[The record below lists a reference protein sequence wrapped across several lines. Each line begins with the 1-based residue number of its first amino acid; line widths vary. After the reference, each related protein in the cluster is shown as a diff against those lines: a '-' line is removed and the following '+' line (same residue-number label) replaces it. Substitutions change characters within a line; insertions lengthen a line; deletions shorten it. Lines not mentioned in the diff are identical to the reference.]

1 MAKPRKAIEA
11 RFRRGSNF
19 FILVGL
25 FSALANTLL
34 YWGFNFKA
42 IKIFCLAIPVVL
54 DTVVRVL
61 PPRLWGEELHYYS
74 YIFGLVLS
82 GIFLLLG
89 MASKFTS
96 HTGTFLKFSSY
107 LKPFASL
114 GRFAG
119 MTQLVGSRLFY
130 FVGIILYAF
139 DGILALVMENV
150 LSAKFTDLRVI
161 ILMNLGFHCCV
172 LVFLLYGFL
181 AGLEAEDKPQPEAVS
196 GQNDA

>member
-1 MAKPRKAIEA
+1 MAKPRKTIEA

-19 FILVGL
+19 FVLVGL
-25 FSALANTLL
+25 MSALSNTLL
-34 YWGFNFKA
+34 YWGFNFKF

-82 GIFLLLG
+82 GIFLVLG

-96 HTGTFLKFSSY
+96 HTGTFLKLSSY
-107 LKPFASL
+107 LKGFARL
-114 GRFAG
+114 GQLAG

-130 FVGIILYAF
+130 FVGIVLYVF

-150 LSAKFTDLRVI
+150 LSAKFSELRVI
-161 ILMNLGFHCCV
+161 ILSNLGFHCLM
-172 LVFLLYGFL
+172 LVFLLHGFM
-181 AGLEAEDKPQPEAVS
+181 AGLEAESKPQPGSSSPAQS
-196 GQNDA
+196 

>member
-1 MAKPRKAIEA
+1 MAKPRKAIES

-19 FILVGL
+19 FILVGIV
-25 FSALANTLL
+25 SAVANSLL
-34 YWGFNFKA
+34 YFGFNFKP

-74 YIFGLVLS
+74 YVFGLVLS
-82 GIFLLLG
+82 AIFVLLG

-96 HTGTFLKFSSY
+96 HTGTFLKLSSY
-107 LKPFASL
+107 LRGFARL

-130 FVGIILYAF
+130 FVGIVLYVF

-150 LSAKFTDLRVI
+150 LSAKFSELRVI
-161 ILMNLGFHCCV
+161 ILMNLGFHCV
-172 LVFLLYGFL
+172 MLVFMLYGFL
-181 AGLEAEDKPQPEAVS
+181 AGLEKESQAALAESTPS
-196 GQNDA
+196 GDA